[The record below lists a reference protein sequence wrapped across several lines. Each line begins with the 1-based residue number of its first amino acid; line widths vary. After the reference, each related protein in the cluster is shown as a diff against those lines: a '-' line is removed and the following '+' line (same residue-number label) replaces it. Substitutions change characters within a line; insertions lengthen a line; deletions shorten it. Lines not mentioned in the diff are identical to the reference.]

1 MQATIVP
8 LTVKTAQSGSKRCL
22 TALNRTLIF
31 FSQPERSEFSGDSQ
45 VCSVAGGSGY
55 SQMERVLDGCG
66 NGPALRD
73 LSVKEKGGL
82 AQGGLQVEGFEG
94 GGGVFGDNHF
104 EPPEG
109 GAGGGVMDA
118 DVGDRATDDQSV
130 YVPDAQEMVQVRA
143 VEGVVADLTDDELVL
158 QRPQLVHYLPSPAI
172 FADVLRPDLPLRVPL
187 IVRILCKDDLHPGLP
202 SEVEEALNRGYR
214 GLCVRDDERA
224 SLLHEVVLHVHN
236 DKGRLRRVYLD
247 LFVHLVLR
255 NFYSC
260 VHRMLL
266 LPSTTSV

>member
-73 LSVKEKGGL
+73 LPVKEKGGL

-118 DVGDRATDDQSV
+118 DVGDRTADDQSV
-130 YVPDAQEMVQVRA
+130 YVPDAQEMVQVCA
-143 VEGVVADLTDDELVL
+143 VEGVVADLAHDELVL
-158 QRPQLVHYLPSPAI
+158 QRLQLVHYLPAPAI
-172 FADVLRPDLPLRVPL
+172 FTDVLRPDLPLRITL
-187 IVRILCKDDLHPGLP
+187 SVRILGEDHLHPRLTG
-202 SEVEEALNRGYR
+202 EVEEALDRGDR
-214 GLCVRDDERA
+214 RLRVRDDERTP
-224 SLLHEVVLHVHN
+224 LLHKVVLHVH
-236 DKGRLRRVYLD
+236 DDEGRLSGIHLD
-247 LFVHLVLR
+247 LFVHFVLR

-260 VHRMLL
+260 IHRMLL
-266 LPSTTSV
+266 LPSATSL